1 MNLRDLCASNR
12 SFLESRD
19 DYRNARIILFG
30 APLDITSSF
39 RTGSWDAP
47 RAVRVASQGL
57 EDYSPQLDRDL
68 GQCAFSDAGDLLL
81 PLGNLQACLS
91 LIGQACRLI
100 AGDGKTPFMLG
111 GEHLVTLPAV
121 QAMAGFFPGL
131 AVLQF
136 DAHADLRDDYLG
148 ESLSHA
154 TVLRRICEVVGDN
167 NVYQFGIR
175 SGTRDE
181 FQYGYA
187 HTNFYPFEAARR
199 LQSCLPDLKDRPVY
213 VTLDIDLLDPA
224 YAPGTGTP
232 EPGGIQPAE
241 IFEILTM
248 LQELQVV
255 GLDIVE
261 LAPAYDPS
269 GITAMLVAKMTREGL
284 LAVSDAGSKRSEAGQ
299 AAIRHPIRPACTQG
313 IDHRQENDQS

>member
-1 MNLRDLCASNR
+1 LKLSDLCINNS
-12 SFLESRD
+12 SFLESQD
-19 DYRNARIILFG
+19 DYRNARIVLLG

-39 RTGSWDAP
+39 RMGSREAP
-47 RAVRVASQGL
+47 QAVRAASQGL
-57 EDYSPQLDRDL
+57 EGYSPRLDRDL
-68 GQCAFSDAGDLLL
+68 GECAVYDAGDLLL
-81 PLGNLQACLS
+81 PLGNLRACLN

-100 AGDGKTPFMLG
+100 ADDGKIPFMLG

-121 QAMAGFFPGL
+121 QSMAEFFPGL
-131 AVLQF
+131 VVLQF

-181 FQYGYA
+181 FQYG
-187 HTNFYPFEAARR
+187 HTHTHFYPFEAARTLR
-199 LQSCLPDLKDRPVY
+199 SCLPDLKERPVY
-213 VTLDIDLLDPA
+213 VTLDIDILDPA

-241 IFEILTM
+241 IFEVLTV

-261 LAPAYDPS
+261 LAPAYDTS
-269 GITAMLVAKMTREGL
+269 GITSMLVAKLTREGL
-284 LAVSDAGSKRSEAGQ
+284 LALSIAKK
-299 AAIRHPIRPACTQG
+299 G
-313 IDHRQENDQS
+313 IGHR

>member
-1 MNLRDLCASNR
+1 LKLSDLCITNS
-12 SFLESRD
+12 SFLESWD
-19 DYRNARIILFG
+19 DYRNARIILLG

-39 RTGSWDAP
+39 RMGSREAP
-47 RAVRVASQGL
+47 QAVRAASQGL
-57 EDYSPQLDRDL
+57 EEYSPRLDRNL
-68 GQCAFSDAGDLLL
+68 GECAVYDAGDLLL
-81 PLGNLQACLS
+81 PPGNLQACLNR
-91 LIGQACRLI
+91 IGQACRFI
-100 AGDGKTPFMLG
+100 ADDGKIPFMLG

-121 QAMAGFFPGL
+121 QTMAEFFPGL

-181 FQYGYA
+181 FQYGHS
-187 HTNFYPFEAARR
+187 HTHFYPFEAARTLR
-199 LQSCLPDLKDRPVY
+199 SCLPDLKERPVY
-213 VTLDIDLLDPA
+213 VTLDIDILDPA

-241 IFEILTM
+241 IFEVLTV

-261 LAPAYDPS
+261 LAPAYDAS

-284 LAVSDAGSKRSEAGQ
+284 LALSRVALPARS
-299 AAIRHPIRPACTQG
+299 RR
-313 IDHRQENDQS
+313 

>member
-1 MNLRDLCASNR
+1 LKLSGLCACSR
-12 SFLESRD
+12 LFLDARD
-19 DYRNARIILFG
+19 DYQNARIILLG

-39 RTGSWDAP
+39 RMGSREAP
-47 RAVRVASQGL
+47 QAVRDASQGL
-57 EDYSPQLDRDL
+57 EEYSPRLDLEL
-68 GQCAFSDAGDLLL
+68 GECAFYDAGDLLL
-81 PLGNLQACLS
+81 PLGNLQAS
-91 LIGQACRLI
+91 LGMIGQAYRVI
-100 AGDGKTPFMLG
+100 AGDGKIPFMLG

-121 QAMAGFFPGL
+121 QAMAEYFPGL
-131 AVLQF
+131 AVLHF

-154 TVLRRICEVVGDN
+154 TVLRRICDVVGDK

-181 FQYGYA
+181 FQYGRSR
-187 HTNFYPFEAARR
+187 TNFYPFEAARGLR
-199 LQSCLPDLKDRPVY
+199 SCLQDLKGRPTY
-213 VTLDIDLLDPA
+213 VTLDIDILDPA

-232 EPGGIQPAE
+232 EPWGIQPAE

-261 LAPAYDPS
+261 LAPVYDSS
-269 GITAMLVAKMTREGL
+269 GITAMLVAKVVRECL
-284 LAVSDAGSKRSEAGQ
+284 LSFSQ
-299 AAIRHPIRPACTQG
+299 HACTQG
-313 IDHRQENDQS
+313 NNHR

>member
-1 MNLRDLCASNR
+1 MKLSELCIKNS

-19 DYRNARIILFG
+19 DYRNARIILLG
-30 APLDITSSF
+30 VPLDITSSF
-39 RTGSWDAP
+39 RTGSREAP
-47 RAVRVASQGL
+47 QAVRAASQGL
-57 EDYSPQLDRDL
+57 EDYSPRLDRDL
-68 GQCAFSDAGDLLL
+68 GECAVYDAGDLLL
-81 PLGNLQACLS
+81 PLGNLQACLNR
-91 LIGQACRLI
+91 IGQACRLI
-100 AGDGKTPFMLG
+100 ADDGKIPFMLG
-111 GEHLVTLPAV
+111 GEHLITLPAV
-121 QAMAGFFPGL
+121 QAMAEFFPGL

-181 FQYGYA
+181 FQYGRA
-187 HTNFYPFEAARR
+187 HTNFYPFEAARTLR
-199 LQSCLPDLKDRPVY
+199 SCLPDLKERPVY

-224 YAPGTGTP
+224 YAPGTGAP

-241 IFEILTM
+241 VFEVLTV

-261 LAPAYDPS
+261 LAPAYDAS

-284 LAVSDAGSKRSEAGQ
+284 LALSR
-299 AAIRHPIRPACTQG
+299 AALPARP
-313 IDHRQENDQS
+313 

>member
-1 MNLRDLCASNR
+1 MKLSDLCITNS
-12 SFLESRD
+12 SFLESWD
-19 DYRNARIILFG
+19 DYRNARIILLG

-39 RTGSWDAP
+39 RMGSREAP
-47 RAVRVASQGL
+47 QAVRAASQGL
-57 EDYSPQLDRDL
+57 EEYSPRLDRNL
-68 GQCAFSDAGDLLL
+68 GECAVYDAGDLLL
-81 PLGNLQACLS
+81 PPGNLQACLNR
-91 LIGQACRLI
+91 IGQACRFI
-100 AGDGKTPFMLG
+100 ADDGKIPFMLG

-121 QAMAGFFPGL
+121 QTMAEFFPGL

-181 FQYGYA
+181 FQYGHS
-187 HTNFYPFEAARR
+187 HTHFYPFEAARTLR
-199 LQSCLPDLKDRPVY
+199 SCLPDLKERPVY
-213 VTLDIDLLDPA
+213 VTLDIDILDPA

-241 IFEILTM
+241 IFEVLTV

-261 LAPAYDPS
+261 LAPAYDAS

-284 LAVSDAGSKRSEAGQ
+284 LALSRVALPARS
-299 AAIRHPIRPACTQG
+299 RR
-313 IDHRQENDQS
+313 

>member
-1 MNLRDLCASNR
+1 LNLSDLCINDS

-19 DYRNARIILFG
+19 DYRNARIVLLG

-39 RTGSWDAP
+39 RMGSREAP
-47 RAVRVASQGL
+47 QAVRAASNGL
-57 EDYSPQLDRDL
+57 EDYSPRLNRDL
-68 GQCAFSDAGDLLL
+68 GECAVHDAGDVFL
-81 PLGNLQACLS
+81 PLGNLQAS
-91 LIGQACRLI
+91 LDRIGQACRLI
-100 AGDGKTPFMLG
+100 ADDGKIPFMLG

-121 QAMAGFFPGL
+121 QAMAELFPGL
-131 AVLQF
+131 AVLHF

-154 TVLRRICEVVGDN
+154 TVLRRICEVVGDR

-181 FQYGYA
+181 FNYGHA
-187 HTNFYPFEAARR
+187 HTNFYPFEAARSLR
-199 LQSCLPDLKDRPVY
+199 SCLPGLKDRPVY

-232 EPGGIQPAE
+232 EPDGLQPAE
-241 IFEILTM
+241 VFDVLTM
-248 LQELQVV
+248 LQKLRVV

-261 LAPAYDPS
+261 LAPVYDVA
-269 GITAMLVAKMTREGL
+269 GITTMLVAKMVREGM
-284 LAVSDAGSKRSEAGQ
+284 LAISRAADPEFEA
-299 AAIRHPIRPACTQG
+299 
-313 IDHRQENDQS
+313 E

>member
-1 MNLRDLCASNR
+1 MKLSDLCITNS
-12 SFLESRD
+12 SFLESWD
-19 DYRNARIILFG
+19 DYQNARIILLG

-39 RTGSWDAP
+39 RMGSREAP
-47 RAVRVASQGL
+47 RAVRAASQGL
-57 EDYSPQLDRDL
+57 EEYSPRLDLNL
-68 GQCAFSDAGDLLL
+68 GECAVHDAGDLLL
-81 PLGNLQACLS
+81 PLGNLQACLNR
-91 LIGQACRLI
+91 IGQAGRFI
-100 AGDGKTPFMLG
+100 ADDGKIPFMLG
-111 GEHLVTLPAV
+111 GEHLITLPAV
-121 QAMAGFFPGL
+121 QALAEFFPGL

-181 FQYGYA
+181 FQYGHS
-187 HTNFYPFEAARR
+187 HTHFYPFEAARTLR
-199 LQSCLPDLKDRPVY
+199 SCLPDLKERPVY
-213 VTLDIDLLDPA
+213 VTLDIDILDPA
-224 YAPGTGTP
+224 YAPATSTP

-241 IFEILTM
+241 IFEVLTV
-248 LQELQVV
+248 LEELQVV

-261 LAPAYDPS
+261 LVPAYDAS

-284 LAVSDAGSKRSEAGQ
+284 LALSR
-299 AAIRHPIRPACTQG
+299 AAFPA
-313 IDHRQENDQS
+313 RLRR

>member
-1 MNLRDLCASNR
+1 LNLSDLCINNS

-19 DYRNARIILFG
+19 DYGKAGIVLLG

-39 RTGSWDAP
+39 RMGSREAP
-47 RAVRVASQGL
+47 QAVRAASQGL
-57 EDYSPQLDRDL
+57 ESYSPRLDRDL
-68 GQCAFSDAGDLLL
+68 GECTVYDAGDLIL
-81 PLGNLQACLS
+81 PLGNLQASLS
-91 LIGQACRLI
+91 RIGQACRLI
-100 AGDGKTPFMLG
+100 AEDGKIPFMLG

-121 QAMAGFFPGL
+121 QSMAEVFPGL
-131 AVLQF
+131 VVLQL
-136 DAHADLRDDYLG
+136 DAHADLRDDYMG

-154 TVLRRICEVVGDN
+154 TVLRRICEAVGDD

-181 FQYGYA
+181 FQYGRS
-187 HTNFYPFEAARR
+187 HTHFFPFEAVRMLR
-199 LQSCLPDLKDRPVY
+199 SCLPDLRERPVY
-213 VTLDIDLLDPA
+213 VTLDIDILDPA

-241 IFEILTM
+241 IFEAMAM

-261 LAPAYDPS
+261 LAPAYDAS
-269 GITAMLVAKMTREGL
+269 GITSMLVAKLTREGL
-284 LAVSDAGSKRSEAGQ
+284 LALSR
-299 AAIRHPIRPACTQG
+299 AALTTGP
-313 IDHRQENDQS
+313 

>member
-1 MNLRDLCASNR
+1 LKLSDLCINNS
-12 SFLESRD
+12 SFLESQD
-19 DYRNARIILFG
+19 DYRNARIVLLG

-39 RTGSWDAP
+39 RMGSREAP
-47 RAVRVASQGL
+47 QAVRAASQGL
-57 EDYSPQLDRDL
+57 EDYSPRLDRDL
-68 GQCAFSDAGDLLL
+68 GECAVYDAGDLLL
-81 PLGNLQACLS
+81 PLGNLRACLNR
-91 LIGQACRLI
+91 IGQACRLI
-100 AGDGKTPFMLG
+100 ADDGKIPFMLG

-121 QAMAGFFPGL
+121 QSMAEFFPGL
-131 AVLQF
+131 VVLQF

-181 FQYGYA
+181 FQYG
-187 HTNFYPFEAARR
+187 HTHTHFYPFEAARTLR
-199 LQSCLPDLKDRPVY
+199 SCLPDLKERPVY
-213 VTLDIDLLDPA
+213 VTLDIDILDPA

-241 IFEILTM
+241 IFEVLTV

-261 LAPAYDPS
+261 LAPAYDTS
-269 GITAMLVAKMTREGL
+269 GITSMLVAKLTREGL
-284 LAVSDAGSKRSEAGQ
+284 LALSGTALATR
-299 AAIRHPIRPACTQG
+299 R
-313 IDHRQENDQS
+313 

>member
-1 MNLRDLCASNR
+1 LRLSDLCINNS
-12 SFLESRD
+12 SFLESQD
-19 DYRNARIILFG
+19 DYRNARIILLG

-39 RTGSWDAP
+39 RMGSREAP
-47 RAVRVASQGL
+47 QAVRAASQGL
-57 EDYSPQLDRDL
+57 EDYSPRLDRDL
-68 GQCAFSDAGDLLL
+68 GECAVYDAGDLLL
-81 PLGNLQACLS
+81 PLGNLRACLNR
-91 LIGQACRLI
+91 IGQACRLI
-100 AGDGKTPFMLG
+100 ADDGKIPFMLG

-121 QAMAGFFPGL
+121 QSMAEFFPGL
-131 AVLQF
+131 VVLQF

-181 FQYGYA
+181 FQYGRT
-187 HTNFYPFEAARR
+187 HTHFYPFEAARTLR
-199 LQSCLPDLKDRPVY
+199 SCLPDLKERPVY
-213 VTLDIDLLDPA
+213 VTLDIDILDPA

-241 IFEILTM
+241 IFEVLTV

-261 LAPAYDPS
+261 LAPAYDTS
-269 GITAMLVAKMTREGL
+269 GITSMLVAKLTREGL
-284 LAVSDAGSKRSEAGQ
+284 LALSGTALATR
-299 AAIRHPIRPACTQG
+299 R
-313 IDHRQENDQS
+313 

>member
-1 MNLRDLCASNR
+1 MRLSDLCINNS
-12 SFLESRD
+12 SFLESQD
-19 DYRNARIILFG
+19 DYRNARIILLG

-39 RTGSWDAP
+39 RMGSREAP
-47 RAVRVASQGL
+47 QAVRAASQGL
-57 EDYSPQLDRDL
+57 EDYSPRLDRDL
-68 GQCAFSDAGDLLL
+68 GECAVYDAGDLLL
-81 PLGNLQACLS
+81 PLGNLRACLNR
-91 LIGQACRLI
+91 IGQACRLI
-100 AGDGKTPFMLG
+100 ADDGKIPFMLG

-121 QAMAGFFPGL
+121 QSMAEFFPGL
-131 AVLQF
+131 VVLQF

-181 FQYGYA
+181 FQYGRT
-187 HTNFYPFEAARR
+187 HTHFYPFEAARTLR
-199 LQSCLPDLKDRPVY
+199 SCLPDLKERPVY
-213 VTLDIDLLDPA
+213 VTLDIDILDPA

-241 IFEILTM
+241 IFEVLTV

-261 LAPAYDPS
+261 LAPAYDTS
-269 GITAMLVAKMTREGL
+269 GITSMLVAKLTREGL
-284 LAVSDAGSKRSEAGQ
+284 LALSGTALATR
-299 AAIRHPIRPACTQG
+299 R
-313 IDHRQENDQS
+313 

>member
-1 MNLRDLCASNR
+1 MKLSDLCITNS

-19 DYRNARIILFG
+19 DYRNARIILLG
-30 APLDITSSF
+30 VPLDITSSF
-39 RTGSWDAP
+39 RMGSREAP
-47 RAVRVASQGL
+47 QAVRAASQGL
-57 EDYSPQLDRDL
+57 EEYSPRLDRNL
-68 GQCAFSDAGDLLL
+68 GECAVYDAGDLLL
-81 PLGNLQACLS
+81 PPGNLQACLNR
-91 LIGQACRLI
+91 IGQACRFI
-100 AGDGKTPFMLG
+100 ADDGKIPFMLG

-121 QAMAGFFPGL
+121 QTMAEFFPGL

-181 FQYGYA
+181 FQYGHS
-187 HTNFYPFEAARR
+187 HTHFYPFEAARTLR
-199 LQSCLPDLKDRPVY
+199 SCLPDLKERPVY
-213 VTLDIDLLDPA
+213 VTLDIDILDPA

-241 IFEILTM
+241 IFEVLTV

-261 LAPAYDPS
+261 LAPAYDAS

-284 LAVSDAGSKRSEAGQ
+284 LALSRVALPARS
-299 AAIRHPIRPACTQG
+299 RR
-313 IDHRQENDQS
+313 

>member
-1 MNLRDLCASNR
+1 MKLSELCIKNS

-19 DYRNARIILFG
+19 DYRNARIILLG
-30 APLDITSSF
+30 VPLDITSSF
-39 RTGSWDAP
+39 RTGSREAP
-47 RAVRVASQGL
+47 QAVRAASQGL
-57 EDYSPQLDRDL
+57 EDYSPRLDRDL
-68 GQCAFSDAGDLLL
+68 GECAVYDAGDLLL
-81 PLGNLQACLS
+81 PLGNLQACLNR
-91 LIGQACRLI
+91 IGQACRLI
-100 AGDGKTPFMLG
+100 ADDGKIPFMLG
-111 GEHLVTLPAV
+111 GEHLITLPAV
-121 QAMAGFFPGL
+121 QAMAEFFPGL

-181 FQYGYA
+181 FQYGHA
-187 HTNFYPFEAARR
+187 HTNFYPFEAARTLR
-199 LQSCLPDLKDRPVY
+199 SCLPDLKERPVY
-213 VTLDIDLLDPA
+213 VTLDIDILDPA
-224 YAPGTGTP
+224 YAPGTGAP

-241 IFEILTM
+241 VFEVLTV

-261 LAPAYDPS
+261 LAPVYDAS

-284 LAVSDAGSKRSEAGQ
+284 LALSR
-299 AAIRHPIRPACTQG
+299 AALPARP
-313 IDHRQENDQS
+313 

>member
-1 MNLRDLCASNR
+1 MKLSDLCITNS
-12 SFLESRD
+12 SFLESWD
-19 DYRNARIILFG
+19 DYRNARIILLG
-30 APLDITSSF
+30 VPLDITSSF
-39 RTGSWDAP
+39 RMGSREAP
-47 RAVRVASQGL
+47 QAVRAASQGL
-57 EDYSPQLDRDL
+57 EEYSPRLDRNL
-68 GQCAFSDAGDLLL
+68 GECAVYDAGDLLL
-81 PLGNLQACLS
+81 PPGNLQACLNR
-91 LIGQACRLI
+91 IGQACRFI
-100 AGDGKTPFMLG
+100 ADDGKIPFMLG

-121 QAMAGFFPGL
+121 QTMAEFFPGL

-181 FQYGYA
+181 FQYGHS
-187 HTNFYPFEAARR
+187 HTHFYPFEAARTLR
-199 LQSCLPDLKDRPVY
+199 SCLPDLKERPVY
-213 VTLDIDLLDPA
+213 VTLDIDILDPA

-241 IFEILTM
+241 IFEVLTV

-261 LAPAYDPS
+261 LAPAYDAS

-284 LAVSDAGSKRSEAGQ
+284 LALSRVALPARS
-299 AAIRHPIRPACTQG
+299 RR
-313 IDHRQENDQS
+313 

>member
-1 MNLRDLCASNR
+1 LKLSELCIKNS

-19 DYRNARIILFG
+19 DYRNARIILLG
-30 APLDITSSF
+30 VPLDITSSF
-39 RTGSWDAP
+39 RTGSREAP
-47 RAVRVASQGL
+47 QAVRAASQGL
-57 EDYSPQLDRDL
+57 EDYSPRLDRDL
-68 GQCAFSDAGDLLL
+68 GECAVYDAGDLLL
-81 PLGNLQACLS
+81 PLGNLQACLNR
-91 LIGQACRLI
+91 IGQACRLI
-100 AGDGKTPFMLG
+100 ADDGKIPFMLG
-111 GEHLVTLPAV
+111 GEHLITLPAV
-121 QAMAGFFPGL
+121 QAMAEFFPGL

-181 FQYGYA
+181 FQYGHA
-187 HTNFYPFEAARR
+187 HTNFYPFEAVRTLR
-199 LQSCLPDLKDRPVY
+199 SCLPDLKERPVY

-224 YAPGTGTP
+224 YAPGTGAP

-241 IFEILTM
+241 VFEVLTV

-261 LAPAYDPS
+261 LAPAYDAS

-284 LAVSDAGSKRSEAGQ
+284 LALSR
-299 AAIRHPIRPACTQG
+299 AALPARP
-313 IDHRQENDQS
+313 

>member
-1 MNLRDLCASNR
+1 LKLSELCIKNS

-19 DYRNARIILFG
+19 DYRNARIILLG
-30 APLDITSSF
+30 VPLDITSSF
-39 RTGSWDAP
+39 RTGSREAP
-47 RAVRVASQGL
+47 QAVRAASQGL
-57 EDYSPQLDRDL
+57 EDYSPRLDRDL
-68 GQCAFSDAGDLLL
+68 GECAVYDAGDLLL
-81 PLGNLQACLS
+81 PLGNLQACLNR
-91 LIGQACRLI
+91 IGQACRLI
-100 AGDGKTPFMLG
+100 ADDGKIPFMLG
-111 GEHLVTLPAV
+111 GEHLITLPAV
-121 QAMAGFFPGL
+121 QAMAEFFPGL

-181 FQYGYA
+181 FQYGHA
-187 HTNFYPFEAARR
+187 HTNFYPFEAARTLR
-199 LQSCLPDLKDRPVY
+199 SCLPDLKERPVY
-213 VTLDIDLLDPA
+213 VTLDIDILDPA
-224 YAPGTGTP
+224 YAPGTGAP

-241 IFEILTM
+241 VFEVLTV

-261 LAPAYDPS
+261 LAPVYDAS

-284 LAVSDAGSKRSEAGQ
+284 LALSR
-299 AAIRHPIRPACTQG
+299 AALPARP
-313 IDHRQENDQS
+313 

>member
-1 MNLRDLCASNR
+1 LKLSDLCITNS
-12 SFLESRD
+12 SFLESWD
-19 DYRNARIILFG
+19 DYRNARIILLG
-30 APLDITSSF
+30 VPLDITSSF
-39 RTGSWDAP
+39 RMGSREAP
-47 RAVRVASQGL
+47 QAVRAASQGL
-57 EDYSPQLDRDL
+57 EEYSPRLDRNL
-68 GQCAFSDAGDLLL
+68 GECAVYDAGDLLL
-81 PLGNLQACLS
+81 PPGNLQACLNR
-91 LIGQACRLI
+91 IGQACRFI
-100 AGDGKTPFMLG
+100 ADDGKIPFMLG

-121 QAMAGFFPGL
+121 QTMAEFFPGL

-181 FQYGYA
+181 FQYGHS
-187 HTNFYPFEAARR
+187 HTHFYPFEAARTLR
-199 LQSCLPDLKDRPVY
+199 SCLPDLKERPVY
-213 VTLDIDLLDPA
+213 VTLDIDILDPA

-241 IFEILTM
+241 IFEVLTV

-261 LAPAYDPS
+261 LAPAYDAS

-284 LAVSDAGSKRSEAGQ
+284 LALSRVALPARS
-299 AAIRHPIRPACTQG
+299 RR
-313 IDHRQENDQS
+313 

>member
-1 MNLRDLCASNR
+1 LKLSDLCITNS

-19 DYRNARIILFG
+19 DYRNARIILLG
-30 APLDITSSF
+30 VPLDITSSF
-39 RTGSWDAP
+39 RMGSREAP
-47 RAVRVASQGL
+47 QAVRAASQGL
-57 EDYSPQLDRDL
+57 EEYSPRLDRNL
-68 GQCAFSDAGDLLL
+68 GECAVYDAGDLLL
-81 PLGNLQACLS
+81 PPGNLQACLNR
-91 LIGQACRLI
+91 IGQACRFI
-100 AGDGKTPFMLG
+100 ADDGKIPFMLG

-121 QAMAGFFPGL
+121 QTMAEFFPGL

-181 FQYGYA
+181 FQYGHS
-187 HTNFYPFEAARR
+187 HTHFYPFEAARTLR
-199 LQSCLPDLKDRPVY
+199 SCLPDLKERPVY
-213 VTLDIDLLDPA
+213 VTLDIDILDPA

-241 IFEILTM
+241 IFEVLTV

-261 LAPAYDPS
+261 LAPAYDAS

-284 LAVSDAGSKRSEAGQ
+284 LALSRVALPARS
-299 AAIRHPIRPACTQG
+299 RR
-313 IDHRQENDQS
+313 